1 MTDDQNYDELKKQG
15 SENVSKGVFI
25 SKPLKRENS
34 FSWSWTGTA
43 TAISDAAP
51 EIQTTKGVSWLSQ
64 ISFSFFSP
72 LMEKGWKQ
80 KSLTEYDVP
89 LYSPY
94 SDNYETDFIEFREN
108 FTKFCEMKDKNGD
121 PVSPSKAMRSAI
133 WEQYKGD
140 IKIGWV
146 MFFFQRL
153 GTYARPFLIGR
164 LASFFASDDD
174 PAALGYALANG
185 FACASVFEM
194 IFTLQVFFYGI
205 RICVSLQQ
213 VLSRLIFNKTLSLA
227 PEKQEGAESSGK
239 IINLMSVDAE
249 SIARYFIIAVQGFG
263 AVIDIFIATTLL
275 CINVGIEG
283 LVVLVVII
291 LVFIFLKN
299 FGSVITSWQ
308 KKALE
313 SKDLRAK
320 YIGEVLHGIKLFK
333 LYAWEEVLETRVLGA
348 RAKEVSITKGYYFRM
363 FTIFAVNQSADVL
376 FFLAIFGIYYARGK
390 EIKIDTIFIA
400 IGLIGIL
407 KSALFFTGWVLQ
419 LIFPLLVSIG
429 RVSKFLTAKEL
440 EEYVEQV
447 EEEDVVFEFE
457 NATLSWHDDKPQ
469 IEEARKDKGEGKD
482 DADPKGG
489 DAGVIDGFL
498 LSHINLKIKR
508 NQLTAIVGP
517 VASGKSSLLNAVVGE
532 MYLKDGKVRK
542 NMQEDETLDLLA
554 QSHYILNAT
563 VRENIVMGQKLD
575 ENRYVQSLRNAALIA
590 DINNSFPQQDKTEI
604 GERGVTLSGGQKS
617 RVALARALYRECDIY
632 LMDDILS
639 AVDPDVGDEIFER
652 AILGQMMDTTR
663 VIVMNSHLH
672 NLAKCDHIIVI
683 DEGKI
688 QGEGTY
694 DELVEKFAG
703 LMRPRTGAEERAG
716 HEQKA
721 TTERVVIK
729 KASKTEE
736 LVGKETKEEGFVKG
750 EVFWYFFRNMLNC
763 CGTKGVMLLIFLIS
777 FVTNFLKLTP
787 STWLAIWASAS
798 DGGGSLFGDH
808 PDSWYFTIWIGL
820 NVSAII
826 TYVCSLFFNIS
837 LVLTSSEK
845 IHNDAWS
852 GLLSARLVYFDTN
865 LIGRIMNRFTAD
877 VANNDNQ
884 LVFQTNQVTGLGCL
898 ILIYLIFQIVA
909 IPYIFIILIPMAY
922 MFYRLS
928 NYYIVTSRD
937 LQRLKSISFSPII
950 AHFEECVNSMQIIR
964 VCNYSDANKQKNSTL
979 VSTFGRIYFSLLV
992 SERWFAFRIALLS
1005 ASIIFIMA
1013 NMCVLLKSSF
1023 LNNAA
1028 ILGLALTYI
1037 DACANMLQFTM
1048 RQLIQWMNS
1057 MVGVERLMDTRDAEP
1072 KEDPRILPID
1082 PDPKSWPKEGNLE
1095 FKDVRFKYREEL
1107 PEILKGLS
1115 FSVHGGEM
1123 IGVCGRT
1130 GSGKSTILLALY
1142 RMYSHTTGT
1151 ILIDGVDIKD
1161 LGLKCLRSALSIIPQ
1176 DPVILSGTL
1185 KYNLDPLDL
1194 CSEEKLFEVIKKM
1207 ELDSHF
1213 HIEAEEKG
1221 INKLL
1226 SYEIKEKGENLSA
1239 GQKQLICIARVLL
1252 QDRKIVLLD
1261 EATANIDAETDAK
1274 IQKVLREFF
1283 KGKTVLTI
1291 AHRIDTIMDSDR
1303 VLLLNQ
1309 GTVLEFGNP
1318 RELLKNPASEWSK
1331 FVKGDRKSSE
1341 EVEQSNV

>member
-1 MTDDQNYDELKKQG
+1 MKEKQNYENLKEKG
-15 SENVSKGVFI
+15 SENVSKGVLL
-25 SKPLKRENS
+25 SQPLKRENS

-51 EIQTTKGVSWLSQ
+51 EIQTTKGSVSWFSQ
-64 ISFSFFSP
+64 LSFSFFSP
-72 LMEKGWKQ
+72 LMAKGWEQ
-80 KSLTEYDVP
+80 KSLTQYDVP
-89 LYSPY
+89 QYSPY
-94 SDNYETDFIEFREN
+94 SDNYDTDFIEFREN
-108 FTKFCEMKDKNGD
+108 FTKFCKEKDKNGE
-121 PVSPSKAMRSAI
+121 PVSPSKALRRAI
-133 WEQYKGD
+133 WQQYKGD
-140 IKIGWV
+140 LKYGWL
-146 MFFFQRL
+146 MFFFQRI

-185 FACASVFEM
+185 FAFASIVEM

-239 IINLMSVDAE
+239 IVNLMSVDAE
-249 SIARYFIIAVQGFG
+249 SIARYFVIAVQGFG
-263 AVIDIFIATTLL
+263 AIIDIFIATILL

-283 LVVLVVII
+283 LVVLAVII
-291 LVFIFLKN
+291 LVFVFLKN
-299 FGSVITSWQ
+299 FGSVITKWQ

-333 LYAWEEVLETRVLGA
+333 LYAWEEVLQTRVLGA
-348 RAKEVSITKGYYFRM
+348 RAKEISITKGYFKRM
-363 FTIFAVNQSADVL
+363 FSIFAVNQSADVL
-376 FFLAIFGIYYARGK
+376 FFLSIFGIYYARGK
-390 EIKIDTIFIA
+390 EIKIDTIFVA

-407 KSALFFTGWVLQ
+407 KGALFFTGWVIQ
-419 LIFPLLVSIG
+419 QIFPLLVSLG
-429 RVSKFLTAKEL
+429 RVSAFLTAKDL
-440 EEYVEQV
+440 EKYVEDV
-447 EEEDVVFEFE
+447 EEEDFVFEFE
-457 NATLSWHDDKPQ
+457 NATLSWHDEKPKTEEMEKDEAKG
-469 IEEARKDKGEGKD
+469 EEAVLNGAESTVKD
-482 DADPKGG
+482 D
-489 DAGVIDGFL
+489 FL
-498 LSHINLKIKR
+498 LSNINLKIKR
-508 NQLTAIVGP
+508 NQLTAVVGP

-542 NMQEDETLDLLA
+542 NMTEDETLDLLA
-554 QSHYILNAT
+554 QSHYILNGT
-563 VRENIVMGQKLD
+563 VRENIVMGQKFD
-575 ENRYVQSLRNAALIA
+575 ENRYVHALRNAALIA
-590 DINNSFPQQDKTEI
+590 DINESFPQQDKTEI

-683 DEGKI
+683 DDGKI

-694 DELVEKFAG
+694 DELVEKFEG
-703 LMRPRTGAEERAG
+703 LMRPRTGADERAG

-721 TTERVVIK
+721 TTERIVIK

-736 LVGKETKEEGFVKG
+736 LVAKETKEEGFVKG
-750 EVFWYFFRNMLNC
+750 EVFWYFFRGMLNC
-763 CGTKGVMLLIFLIS
+763 CGTKGIILLIFLIQ
-777 FVTNFLKLTP
+777 FVTNFSRLTP
-787 STWLAIWASAS
+787 STWLAIWASAQ

-808 PDSWYFTIWIGL
+808 PDSWYFSIWVGL
-820 NVSAII
+820 NCITII
-826 TYVCSLFFNIS
+826 TYVCSMFFNIN
-837 LVLTSSEK
+837 LVLNASEK
-845 IHNDAWS
+845 IHNDAWA
-852 GLLSARLVYFDTN
+852 GILKAQLVYFDTN

-877 VANNDNQ
+877 VANNDSN

-898 ILIYLIFQIVA
+898 ILIYLIFQIIA

-922 MFYRLS
+922 LFYRLS

-937 LQRLKSISFSPII
+937 LQRLKSISFSPVV

-964 VCNYSDANKQKNSTL
+964 VCNYSDANKQKNSSL

-1005 ASIIFIMA
+1005 SSIIFIMA
-1013 NMCVLLKSSF
+1013 NMCVFLKSSF
-1023 LNNAA
+1023 LDNAA

-1037 DACANMLQFTM
+1037 DQCANMLQFTM
-1048 RQLIQWMNS
+1048 RQLISWMNG
-1057 MVGVERLMDTRDAEP
+1057 MVGVERLMDTRDAQP

-1082 PDPKSWPKEGNLE
+1082 PDPKSWPKEGNVE

-1107 PEILKGLS
+1107 PEILQGLS
-1115 FSVHGGEM
+1115 FSVNGGEM

-1185 KYNLDPLDL
+1185 KYNLDPLEL

-1226 SYEIKEKGENLSA
+1226 NYEIKEKGENLSA

-1318 RELLKNPASEWSK
+1318 RELLKDPASEWSK
-1331 FVKGDRKSSE
+1331 FVKGDRVE
-1341 EVEQSNV
+1341 EEEI